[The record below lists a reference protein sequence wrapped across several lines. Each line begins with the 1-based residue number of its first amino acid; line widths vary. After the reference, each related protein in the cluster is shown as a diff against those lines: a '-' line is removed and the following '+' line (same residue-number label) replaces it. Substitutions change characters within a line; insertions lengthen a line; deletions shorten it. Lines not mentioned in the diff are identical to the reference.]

1 MANGNKTKKDG
12 RGRPK
17 KKPKELPEFKSDSE
31 IRDYL
36 IAEGLKLSLE
46 LIEMATKKNNIK
58 KPEVTRAKTQ
68 QFKTALESL
77 KVVNTLVKDKEIDVL
92 AEKVKLM
99 EEGLIASAMATDKS
113 KEESSEETTEK
124 IEKLTS
130 LTEQLAEIKGTG
142 A

>member
-1 MANGNKTKKDG
+1 MANENKTKKDG

-17 KKPKELPEFKSDSE
+17 KKPKELPKFESDSE

-99 EEGLIASAMATDKS
+99 EDGLTASILANKNNPA
-113 KEESSEETTEK
+113 ELSEETVAK
-124 IEKLTS
+124 IDKLTELS
-130 LTEQLAEIKGTG
+130 EQIATLKEAN
-142 A
+142 